1 MYFVFSS
8 NFHSFRSITYLKMGN
23 AKAALEDAEL
33 AIKLR
38 PDWGKGYLRKG
49 MAHRVLGNHTEAFK
63 VGFVYK

>member
-1 MYFVFSS
+1 
-8 NFHSFRSITYLKMGN
+8 MGN

-63 VGFVYK
+63 VGFIYFSSSFTKYIEQSNF